1 MALPVLCLYYWTMS
15 FEGIHK
21 QIKHTFLDA
30 FNLDCVCFT
39 LLIHE
44 TSNCNIDPMQQCI
57 TNFVL
62 M

>member
-1 MALPVLCLYYWTMS
+1 MALPVLCVYYWTMS

-39 LLIHE
+39 LFNTKRVIAIILILCK
-44 TSNCNIDPMQQCI
+44 NA
-57 TNFVL
+57 
-62 M
+62 